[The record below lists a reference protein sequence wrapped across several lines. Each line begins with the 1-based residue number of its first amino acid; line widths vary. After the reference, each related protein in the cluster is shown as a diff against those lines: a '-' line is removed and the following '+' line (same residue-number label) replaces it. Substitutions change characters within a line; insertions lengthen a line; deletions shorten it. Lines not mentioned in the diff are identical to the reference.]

1 MPKSVFSEEYNRF
14 RQLVFEARKAAKLTQ
29 AELSAKLELPQ
40 SYVSKYER
48 GERRLD
54 VIEFLQV
61 AQVLEIDPLA
71 FIEEL
76 VQHGLHLAFVP
87 KRDNR
92 KLLVDRRQMY
102 HCYQDG

>member
-14 RQLVFEARKAAKLTQ
+14 RQLLIKARQAAKLTQ

-61 AQVLEIDPLA
+61 AQILEIDPLA

-76 VQHGLHLAFVP
+76 L
-87 KRDNR
+87 K
-92 KLLVDRRQMY
+92 
-102 HCYQDG
+102 YQKETQ

>member
-1 MPKSVFSEEYNRF
+1 
-14 RQLVFEARKAAKLTQ
+14 
-29 AELSAKLELPQ
+29 AKLELPQ

-76 VQHGLHLAFVP
+76 LKYQ
-87 KRDNR
+87 
-92 KLLVDRRQMY
+92 RRCNNHY
-102 HCYQDG
+102 SIC

>member
-14 RQLVFEARKAAKLTQ
+14 RQLLIEARKAAKLTQ
-29 AELSAKLELPQ
+29 AELSAKLKLPQ

-54 VIEFLQV
+54 VIKFLQV

-76 VQHGLHLAFVP
+76 L
-87 KRDNR
+87 K
-92 KLLVDRRQMY
+92 
-102 HCYQDG
+102 YQKEI

>member
-1 MPKSVFSEEYNRF
+1 VPKSAFSEEYNRF
-14 RQLVFEARKAAKLTQ
+14 RQLLIEARKAAKLTQ

-76 VQHGLHLAFVP
+76 L
-87 KRDNR
+87 K
-92 KLLVDRRQMY
+92 
-102 HCYQDG
+102 YQKET

>member
-14 RQLVFEARKAAKLTQ
+14 RQLLIKSRKAAKLTQ

-76 VQHGLHLAFVP
+76 L
-87 KRDNR
+87 K
-92 KLLVDRRQMY
+92 
-102 HCYQDG
+102 YQKEI

>member
-1 MPKSVFSEEYNRF
+1 MPKSVFSEDYNRF
-14 RQLVFEARKAAKLTQ
+14 RQLLIEARKAAKLTQ
-29 AELSAKLELPQ
+29 TELSAKLGLPQ

-71 FIEEL
+71 FIKEL
-76 VQHGLHLAFVP
+76 L
-87 KRDNR
+87 K
-92 KLLVDRRQMY
+92 
-102 HCYQDG
+102 YQKET

>member
-14 RQLVFEARKAAKLTQ
+14 RKLLIEARKDAKLTQ
-29 AELSAKLELPQ
+29 AELSAKLERPQ

-54 VIEFLQV
+54 LIEFLQITQ
-61 AQVLEIDPLA
+61 ALEIDPLA

-76 VQHGLHLAFVP
+76 L
-87 KRDNR
+87 
-92 KLLVDRRQMY
+92 RQKK
-102 HCYQDG
+102 GK

>member
-14 RQLVFEARKAAKLTQ
+14 RKLLIEARKDAKLTQ
-29 AELSAKLELPQ
+29 AELSVKLERPQ

-54 VIEFLQV
+54 LIEFLQITQ
-61 AQVLEIDPLA
+61 ALEIDPLA

-76 VQHGLHLAFVP
+76 LRHN
-87 KRDNR
+87 KE
-92 KLLVDRRQMY
+92 K
-102 HCYQDG
+102 